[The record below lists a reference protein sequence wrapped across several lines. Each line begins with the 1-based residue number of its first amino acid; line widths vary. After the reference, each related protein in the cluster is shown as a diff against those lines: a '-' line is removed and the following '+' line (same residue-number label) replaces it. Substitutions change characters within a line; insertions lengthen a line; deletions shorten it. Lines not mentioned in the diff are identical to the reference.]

1 MLAKIQFKGE
11 PIPFSD
17 PNQRNLVAEVSCQS
31 PKVVNPSGYPHVIA
45 YDCGM
50 KYNII
55 REFVKRGVKLTIL
68 PYNANIDDYAGT
80 LLLMLCLLWYLK
92 Y

>member
-1 MLAKIQFKGE
+1 MLAKIEFPGD
-11 PIPFSD
+11 PIPFMD
-17 PNQRNLVAEVSCQS
+17 PNQMNLVAEVS
-31 PKVVNPSGYPHVIA
+31 PKMPRVINPSGYPHVVA

-68 PYNANIDDYAGT
+68 PFDANIDDYAG
-80 LLLMLCLLWYLK
+80 LFSHS
-92 Y
+92 